1 MNSAASSEKVEAGRM
16 IQHDVDSN
24 EVTRALL
31 TGICLQFSSCKKEL
45 ESGSRDD
52 EVMVVSTAM
61 VSDKS

>member
-1 MNSAASSEKVEAGRM
+1 M

-31 TGICLQFSSCKKEL
+31 TGICLQLSSCKKEL